1 MTLSRSNP
9 RARRRWLALG
19 GALALMMV
27 LIATAVLAAHPESSL
42 AGSNF
47 ELDTD
52 ANLKLD
58 DVASPSVDWGSL
70 PHAGVNPPERR
81 ATDTATGQDDDS
93 YKGGVKEDTACPG
106 ETTGSIP
113 NNKSDLLTFSVY
125 QEPGAG
131 SHPGYLHLAWSRV
144 TDPSGTTLM
153 DFEFNQSNAACAVGP
168 NRVRTSGDLLLEYS
182 IDQGGSRAD
191 LTARTWSGTAWGA
204 PADVDAP
211 SVTCGGNPCAAGT
224 INSSVIPAGESDG
237 LISEGQKEARTFGEA
252 SIDLR
257 LIFQPDSCRSFGS
270 AMIKSRS
277 SDSFTSQL
285 KDFIRPLGISLT
297 NCGQV
302 VIRKETD
309 PDGATA
315 TFNYTK
321 SFTTDPTSTNTFP
334 LADGGS
340 KTYAGVLFGTGYTVT
355 EDLPLPAGWE
365 FVGIDCAVAT
375 HPSSGVTPVI
385 NGRTV
390 TFAIDSASDVLD
402 CTYTNKARA
411 TINIHKQ
418 DNLGAA
424 LVGVQFQVITDAAP
438 VDADGQPP
446 RGVEDTSVAGSCTTD
461 ASGDCT
467 VSNLIPGPYW
477 VHEVAPPAGHQAAP
491 DQWVNLAAGAT
502 VSLTFVDN
510 RVPAQ
515 INITKRDDDSPPNAL
530 NGATFTLY
538 TDAAPQGPVTQLQH
552 GDEDA
557 PVAGKT
563 CTTAGA
569 GACSIT
575 GIEPGTYWVVET
587 TTPAGYDT
595 APDQHV
601 VLSLAQTVSLTFAN
615 PRDFKVIVFVCQE
628 STNKLYSSQV
638 TFQDVPLGSLGTTL
652 LPAGITEATLCGLT
666 PATGGAVYSDLSFG
680 AYNDDDNGVNIPR

>member
-1 MTLSRSNP
+1 
-9 RARRRWLALG
+9 
-19 GALALMMV
+19 MMV
-27 LIATAVLAAHPESSL
+27 LIATAVLASHPESSL

-52 ANLKLD
+52 ANLKVD
-58 DVASPSVDWGSL
+58 DTTPPSVDWANLAEG
-70 PHAGVNPPERR
+70 ANGPERR
-81 ATDTATGQDDDS
+81 AVDLATGQNDDS
-93 YKGGVKEDTACPG
+93 YKGGVKEDTSCPE

-125 QEPGAG
+125 QEPGVG
-131 SHPGYLHLAWSRV
+131 SHPGFLHLAWSRV

-153 DFEFNQSNAACAVGP
+153 DFEFNQSNVSCSVGP
-168 NRVRTSGDLLLEYS
+168 NRVRTAGDLLLEYS

-204 PADVDAP
+204 PADIDAP
-211 SVTCGGNPCAAGT
+211 STACGGNPCAAGT
-224 INSSVIPAGESDG
+224 INSSVIPAADSDG
-237 LISEGQKEARTFGEA
+237 LITTGQKEARTFGEA

-257 LIFQPDSCRSFGS
+257 LIFQPNSCRSFGS

-285 KDFIRPLGISLT
+285 KDFIRPLGITLT

-302 VIRKETD
+302 IIRKETD
-309 PDGATA
+309 PDGATVL
-315 TFNYTK
+315 FDYTK
-321 SFTTDPTSTNTFP
+321 SFTTDPTSANTFQ

-340 KTYAGVLFGTGYTVT
+340 QPFTGVLFGTGYTVAESAT
-355 EDLPLPAGWE
+355 LPTGWE
-365 FVGIDCAVAT
+365 FVGIDCAVAG
-375 HPSSGVTPVI
+375 HPSVGVTPSI
-385 NGRTV
+385 SGRTI
-390 TFAIDSASDVLD
+390 TFAIDNASDVLD

-418 DNLGAA
+418 DNLGGA
-424 LVGVQFQVITDAAP
+424 LANVQFQVITDAAP

-446 RGVEDTSVAGSCTTD
+446 RGAEDTSVAGSCTTN
-461 ASGDCT
+461 ASGDCS
-467 VSNLIPGPYW
+467 VANLVPGAYW

-491 DQWVNLAAGAT
+491 DQWVNLTAGASVT
-502 VSLTFVDN
+502 LTFIDN

-530 NGATFTLY
+530 NGAIFTLF
-538 TDAAPQGPVTQLQH
+538 TDAAPQGPPDAGGSNQDQH
-552 GDEDA
+552 GAEDTA
-557 PVAGKT
+557 VAGKT
-563 CTTAGA
+563 CTTAGT
-569 GACSIT
+569 GTCSIT

-587 TTPAGYDT
+587 FTPAGYDT

-601 VLSLAQTVSLTFAN
+601 VLSLAQTVPLTFVN
-615 PRDFKVIVFVCQE
+615 PRDFKVIVFVCRE
-628 STNKLYSSQV
+628 STNTLYSSTV
-638 TFQDVPLGSLGTTL
+638 TFEDTNRTSLATTL

-680 AYNDDDNGVNIPR
+680 DYNDDQNGVLIPQ